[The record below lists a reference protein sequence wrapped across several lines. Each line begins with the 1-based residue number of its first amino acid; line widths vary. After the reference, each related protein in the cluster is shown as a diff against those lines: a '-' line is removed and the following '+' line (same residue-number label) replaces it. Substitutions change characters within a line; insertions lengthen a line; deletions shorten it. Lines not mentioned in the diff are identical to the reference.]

1 MPQSYHHLT
10 HDDRCQIYAL
20 KSTDTKQSDIAK
32 LIGVHP
38 STISRELKRNQG
50 GNGYRYLQA
59 QRLADQRRH
68 QASTTKH
75 VMTPTRI
82 EQVESLLRQRWS
94 PEQIAGRLK
103 RGGILVSYESIYQ
116 HVREDKAR
124 GGHLYTYLRHRGKK
138 YSKRSSKHAGRGC
151 IPNRVDIDKRPQ
163 VVERKS
169 RFGDWEGD
177 TVIGAKQKGVLVTYV
192 ERKSKYTLIHA
203 VKNKTAEVVTQA
215 TISGFSAIPRMVKT
229 ITYDNGKEFAQHRH
243 IANQLETTCYFAKPY
258 HSWERGLNEH
268 TNGLIRQYLPKG
280 QALDEVTQQDII
292 TIQEAL
298 NNRPRKVLGYLTPRE
313 VFFKV
318 LNQEEKIALHG

>member
-103 RGGILVSYESIYQ
+103 RGGILVSY
-116 HVREDKAR
+116 
-124 GGHLYTYLRHRGKK
+124 
-138 YSKRSSKHAGRGC
+138 
-151 IPNRVDIDKRPQ
+151 
-163 VVERKS
+163 
-169 RFGDWEGD
+169 
-177 TVIGAKQKGVLVTYV
+177 
-192 ERKSKYTLIHA
+192 
-203 VKNKTAEVVTQA
+203 
-215 TISGFSAIPRMVKT
+215 
-229 ITYDNGKEFAQHRH
+229 
-243 IANQLETTCYFAKPY
+243 
-258 HSWERGLNEH
+258 
-268 TNGLIRQYLPKG
+268 
-280 QALDEVTQQDII
+280 
-292 TIQEAL
+292 
-298 NNRPRKVLGYLTPRE
+298 
-313 VFFKV
+313 
-318 LNQEEKIALHG
+318 